1 MQITILGG
9 AGGMGSRA
17 TADLAGQTDVE
28 SLILGDINL
37 EAAVKLANKLNAEL
51 GTDKV
56 KPVKVDATSPETLKK
71 AMAGSSAAAS
81 AIGPYFKFGHHV
93 INAAIEAGTA
103 IVDICDD
110 FDAVEKILGLND
122 LAVEKETTVLT
133 GMGWTPGLSNMLAV
147 KGMSE
152 LDKTREVNIYWLG
165 STAGESGNAVILHT
179 LHIFTGMIPTY
190 KNKQLVDIPAGSG
203 KEEVNFS
210 GIGSYSVFHVGH
222 PEPVTLGRFYED
234 LEKVSLK
241 GGLTSEFLN
250 NVTVKLCRSGL
261 SSSQK
266 GKDRIAYIVAKALK
280 LGSKYIKGEET
291 RSAIKVEIKGSKNGQ
306 PASVIYEANADMA
319 DLTGLPLSIGTLMLA
334 RKEIV
339 KKGVHAPED
348 VVDFNKFISEM
359 EARGVKIQK
368 TV

>member
-17 TADLAGQTDVE
+17 TADLACQNDIE

-37 EAAVKLANKLNAEL
+37 EAAVSLANRLNAEL
-51 GTDKV
+51 GTKKI
-56 KPVKVDATSPETLKK
+56 KPVKVDATSPETLEK
-71 AMAGSSAAAS
+71 AMLGSSAAAS

-93 INAAIEAGTA
+93 INAALQAGTP

-122 LAVEKETTVLT
+122 LAKEIGTTVLT
-133 GMGWTPGLSNMLAV
+133 GMGWTPGLSNLLAA

-152 LDKTREVNIYWLG
+152 LDNTREVNIYWLG

-203 KEEVNFS
+203 KEKVNFS
-210 GIGSYSVFHVGH
+210 EIGTYSMFHVGH
-222 PEPVTLGRFYED
+222 PEPVTLARFYED

-266 GKDRIAYIVAKALK
+266 GKDRIAHIVGKVLK

-291 RSAIKVEIKGSKNGQ
+291 RSAIKVELKGSKDGK
-306 PASVIYEANADMA
+306 PASVTYEARADMA

-334 RKEIV
+334 RKEIT
-339 KKGVHAPED
+339 KSGVHAPED
-348 VVDFNKFISEM
+348 VVDCDKFISEM
-359 EARGVKIQK
+359 EARGVIIEK
-368 TV
+368 TA